1 VAFHQWVRKEP
12 MIQGMWR
19 GQSSNYQGEV
29 APAPVWKALAVLVA
43 MSTLL
48 SGVIALAPQA
58 PAYY

>member
-1 VAFHQWVRKEP
+1 
-12 MIQGMWR
+12 MWR
-19 GQSSNYQGEV
+19 GQSSNYQSEV